1 MKYGKKKYDKQEWS
15 TGMALYIDSAFLQD
29 ITNVAQTV
37 PLAGVTTNP
46 TIMLQARERGQ
57 DLSPQSILSELLRV
71 MGGTVFIQPGAT
83 GEEEMYQQAL
93 AYIQA
98 SPNRV
103 IPKIPMT
110 HTGMRVAQRLK
121 HQQHRFAFT
130 AVTSVAQ
137 AYSAAM
143 VAADFVIPY
152 YGRMERSG
160 IDASERIS
168 EMADVLHN
176 AGLSTRILVASIKS
190 AEDIACSLLAGADD
204 LTIAPQVLLDM
215 ISDPLTEEAI
225 ERFSQ
230 DWQKMN
236 KL

>member
-1 MKYGKKKYDKQEWS
+1 
-15 TGMALYIDSAFLQD
+15 MALYIDSAFLND
-29 ITNVAQTV
+29 IMNVSQTV

-46 TIMLQARERGQ
+46 TILLAARERGQ
-57 DLSPQSILSELLRV
+57 NLSPQGVLDALLSSLDGSI
-71 MGGTVFIQPGAT
+71 FIQPGASD
-83 GEEEMYQQAL
+83 EEEIHTEAL

-98 SPNRV
+98 APNRV

-110 HTGMRVAQRLK
+110 HTGLRVARRLK
-121 HQQHRFAFT
+121 QQQRIAFT

-143 VAADFVIPY
+143 AEADFIIPY
-152 YGRMERSG
+152 YGRLERSG

-176 AGLSTRILVASIKS
+176 THSTTRILVASIKS
-190 AEDIACSLLAGADD
+190 PEDAAKALLAGAHD
-204 LTIAPQVLLDM
+204 LTVTPSVLM
-215 ISDPLTEEAI
+215 EMVTDPLTEEAVG
-225 ERFSQ
+225 RFTQ